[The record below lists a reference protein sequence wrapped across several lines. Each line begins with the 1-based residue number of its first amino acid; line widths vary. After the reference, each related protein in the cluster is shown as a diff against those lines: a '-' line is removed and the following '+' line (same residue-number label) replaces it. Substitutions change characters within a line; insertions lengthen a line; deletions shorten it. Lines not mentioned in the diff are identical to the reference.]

1 MSEEKPT
8 FKVTDRRLFNTDGT
22 PREGAREEIEA
33 SEAAASAPTAAAPA
47 SSTAVAG
54 EATAA
59 DAPAARAK
67 TAGDGGG
74 AGGGNAATAAAATT
88 PDTIAEAAAG
98 REASATAPPAMGDDD
113 PQEFLMVVEFIASFA
128 AEALGMSAH
137 PMAAGMPPQINLPL
151 AKQCIDML
159 GTLQKKTRGNLNAE
173 EKQFF
178 DLILSQLR
186 MQYVSLSSPRAGG
199 VGGAGPR
206 GFTGHDITGGR

>member
-8 FKVTDRRLFNTDGT
+8 FKVTDRRLFNADGT
-22 PREGAREEIEA
+22 PREGVREE
-33 SEAAASAPTAAAPA
+33 
-47 SSTAVAG
+47 
-54 EATAA
+54 
-59 DAPAARAK
+59 
-67 TAGDGGG
+67 
-74 AGGGNAATAAAATT
+74 
-88 PDTIAEAAAG
+88 AES
-98 REASATAPPAMGDDD
+98 ASATAAQTAPDEASAADADAAPETSRGVAAEDETPAQMFAPGREAEAGAPRSAADQDD

-137 PMAAGMPPQINLPL
+137 PSAASAPEGNLPL

-186 MQYVSLSSPRAGG
+186 MKYVSLSSARPGG
-199 VGGAGPR
+199 PGGGRNPG
-206 GFTGHDITGGR
+206 GFSGADITGGR